1 MYDLYPYVCFKSC
14 LEILKNL
21 KNLINLEK
29 DDDLKNN
36 AVLITSIWTNRLV
49 AVFEILYL
57 MMCNNHQ
64 LIITVNRLVGHGL
77 HHLRSKCCSLL
88 VTVVLLFVNSR

>member
-1 MYDLYPYVCFKSC
+1 MYDLYPYVSFKSS
-14 LEILKNL
+14 LEILKNF

-49 AVFEILYL
+49 AVFEI
-57 MMCNNHQ
+57 
-64 LIITVNRLVGHGL
+64 
-77 HHLRSKCCSLL
+77 
-88 VTVVLLFVNSR
+88 